1 MNGGAHS
8 CLRQKKGRLLE
19 ELEIKALEEHSMQDY
34 TEIVGFRTT
43 TTGKVTGT
51 QN

>member
-1 MNGGAHS
+1 MAGHS
-8 CLRQKKGRLLE
+8 CRPQKKGRLLE
-19 ELEIKALEEHSMQDY
+19 ELEIKAVEEHSMLTY
-34 TEIVGFRTT
+34 TEIAGFRTT